1 MENIS
6 ESQEPVSVSYQGDS
20 LSKHRLWYRYSR
32 WLMILAL
39 LIADLGS
46 IILVIVIAIGI
57 RTVFLGNVVLAPFFQ
72 IITLIAI
79 FPCLYFLQGLYPAIG
94 ISPVDEMR
102 RLTIG
107 TSLGFIALI
116 LIVFLM
122 HIPHFYSRT
131 VFILSWVLALGF
143 VPLARYLVRKVF
155 IKTGI
160 WGEPIAVIGP
170 ENQIKEISKH
180 LNHDPYIGLR
190 PVVSYK
196 HERSTKSL
204 GEDYSENSI
213 HSLTSICKANHVR
226 CAIITNS
233 DLFAP
238 IEVDL
243 RSIEDIFERIIW
255 INLADK
261 QELLWISFMNLG
273 GMAGIEKKHE
283 LAKSWA
289 RTQKRVFDLFGS
301 FIGLLILSPFLAI
314 VAVLIKLDS
323 SGPVF
328 YRQTRVGK
336 DGKNFKMLKYRTMY
350 QDADQELDEY
360 LKDNQELQQEWE
372 DFQKLKQDPRITR
385 VGYFLRLYS
394 IDELPQLWNVL
405 KGEMSLVGPR
415 PFMPQQRELH
425 ANTYHR
431 YIRIRPG
438 LTGMWQVYGRSELQY
453 DFRIQMDEY
462 YFRNWSIWLDL
473 YIMIR
478 TPWVVIR
485 KIGAY

>member
-1 MENIS
+1 MKIIS
-6 ESQEPVSVSYQGDS
+6 ESQEPDIVSFQDDS
-20 LSKHRLWYRYSR
+20 HQKQRLWYRYSR

-39 LIADLGS
+39 LIADMGS
-46 IILVIVIAIGI
+46 IVLVIAFAIGI
-57 RTVFLGNVVLAPFFQ
+57 RTVILGNVVLTPFFQ
-72 IITLIAI
+72 ITTLIAI

-196 HERSTKSL
+196 LERSTKNF
-204 GEDYSENSI
+204 GEGYSEKLI
-213 HSLTSICKANHVR
+213 HSLTSICKANHIR

-233 DLFAP
+233 DLSSSLK
-238 IEVDL
+238 VDL
-243 RSIEDIFERIIW
+243 HSIEDIFERIIW
-255 INLADK
+255 INLVDN
-261 QELLWISFMNLG
+261 QESLWVSFMNLG

-289 RTQKRVFDLFGS
+289 RTQKRGFDLFGS
-301 FIGLLILSPFLAI
+301 IIGLLILSPFLAI
-314 VAVLIKLDS
+314 VAILIKLDS
-323 SGPVF
+323 YGSVF

-336 DGKNFKMLKYRTMY
+336 DGKNFQMLKYRTMY

-372 DFQKLKQDPRITR
+372 NYQKLKQDPRITR

-438 LTGMWQVYGRSELQY
+438 LSGMWQVYGRSELQY

-462 YFRNWSIWLDL
+462 YFRNWSIWLDI

>member
-1 MENIS
+1 
-6 ESQEPVSVSYQGDS
+6 
-20 LSKHRLWYRYSR
+20 
-32 WLMILAL
+32 
-39 LIADLGS
+39 
-46 IILVIVIAIGI
+46 
-57 RTVFLGNVVLAPFFQ
+57 
-72 IITLIAI
+72 
-79 FPCLYFLQGLYPAIG
+79 
-94 ISPVDEMR
+94 
-102 RLTIG
+102 
-107 TSLGFIALI
+107 
-116 LIVFLM
+116 
-122 HIPHFYSRT
+122 
-131 VFILSWVLALGF
+131 LSWVLALGL
-143 VPLARYLVRKVF
+143 VPLGRYLVRKVS
-155 IKTGI
+155 IKIGI

-170 ENQIKEISKH
+170 ESQINEISKH

-213 HSLTSICKANHVR
+213 HSLTTICKANHVR

-233 DLFAP
+233 DFFAP

-261 QELLWISFMNLG
+261 QESLWISFMNLG

-289 RTQKRVFDLFGS
+289 RAQKRVLDLLGS
-301 FIGLLILSPFLAI
+301 VIGLLILSPFLAI

-336 DGKNFKMLKYRTMY
+336 DGKNFQMLKYRTMY
-350 QDADQELDEY
+350 QDADRELDEY

-385 VGYFLRLYS
+385 VGYYLRLYS

-425 ANTYHR
+425 ANTYHS